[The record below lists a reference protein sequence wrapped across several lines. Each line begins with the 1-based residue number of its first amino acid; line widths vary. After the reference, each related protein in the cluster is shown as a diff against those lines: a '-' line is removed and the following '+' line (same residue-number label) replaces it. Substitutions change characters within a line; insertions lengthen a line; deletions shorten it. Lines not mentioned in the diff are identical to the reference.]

1 MVGAAY
7 TLGDA
12 ARICGL
18 SPRRLRYW
26 QRTSLVGARATS
38 DSKADF
44 DFLDLVSVRSI
55 VGLLEHGVPLQRIRR
70 SVNAVLGQLPG
81 LDPVKLLRWQEV
93 SRRVVVRHQGVLM
106 EPGGQLVLDLPSPT
120 QGDVAQ
126 LVPRPPVPG
135 SAEAREAAL
144 PWFEEG
150 CRLDSDASRWAEAL
164 AAYRR
169 AVELDPKFA
178 DAHCN
183 LGSLH
188 FNRERR
194 DLALASFRRV
204 LQIDP
209 GHAEANLN
217 LGSMLEGEGRDAQA
231 LRHYRAALER
241 APELADAHLS
251 LALLC
256 EKRSLPKA
264 ARSHWRNYLRLEP
277 DGAWTEVARDRLK
290 PH

>member
-26 QRTSLVGARATS
+26 QRTSLVGARASS

-44 DFLDLVSVRSI
+44 AFLDLVSVRSI

-106 EPGGQLVLDLPSPT
+106 EPDGQLVLDLPSPT

>member
-26 QRTSLVGARATS
+26 QRTSLGGARATS
-38 DSKADF
+38 DSKAEF

-106 EPGGQLVLDLPSPT
+106 EPDGQLVLDLPSPT

>member
-209 GHAEANLN
+209 GHAEANLT
-217 LGSMLEGEGRDAQA
+217 LGSMLEGEGRDEQA